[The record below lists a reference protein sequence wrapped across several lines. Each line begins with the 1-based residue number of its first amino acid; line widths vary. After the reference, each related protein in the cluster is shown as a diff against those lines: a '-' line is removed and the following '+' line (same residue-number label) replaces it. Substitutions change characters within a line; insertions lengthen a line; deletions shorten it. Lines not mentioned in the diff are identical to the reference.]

1 LDLKRLIPLY
11 IGAAIGPMGGFG
23 IVAILPVLAQDWNV
37 PFSTASVAITFYM
50 IPFIIIQIFSGS
62 IAQLFDVRRTLLFG
76 YLLYAVGAILSG
88 WATGLGTFL
97 AYRIVQGVGAGFLTP
112 VIMALIGEMV
122 PARHMGKAIGML
134 GVAYTIGVT
143 LGPFISGMIEV
154 HLGWSWFFYFLSFLA
169 LAAGVSYAAI
179 SQPVVRTVKASARIG
194 DVLPLLKRAL
204 GEPGVIGTSFA
215 AFSLFLAYVGVMTFT
230 ADYLKS
236 DFGLTSDKV
245 GTMLS
250 VTGLSGIFMSPL
262 AGFMGD
268 RWGRLRVFLLGTA
281 LAAAAVAM
289 MYLSG
294 FTYFRYLFFFL
305 LLGIGAATAWTSL
318 NTMAV
323 ELSSSLRQPVTS
335 VYNAIKFSGYAA
347 APAVLAAIY
356 APFRLGAVQLA
367 CISAI
372 VVAMGLAATAG
383 KMKVER

>member
-1 LDLKRLIPLY
+1 
-11 IGAAIGPMGGFG
+11 
-23 IVAILPVLAQDWNV
+23 
-37 PFSTASVAITFYM
+37 M

-62 IAQLFDVRRTLLFG
+62 IAQLYDVRRTLLFG
-76 YLLYAVGAILSG
+76 YLLYAGGAVLSG
-88 WATGLGTFL
+88 WATGLGSFL

-122 PARHMGKAIGML
+122 PARNMGKAIGML

-143 LGPFISGMIEV
+143 LGPFFSGMIEV
-154 HLGWSWFFYFLSFLA
+154 YLGWPWFFYFLALLA
-169 LAAGVSYAAI
+169 LAAGASYALT
-179 SQPVVRTVKASARIG
+179 STPVSRVAKKPSRIW
-194 DVLPLLKRAL
+194 DILPLLKKAL
-204 GEPGVIGTSFA
+204 KEPGVIGTSFA

-262 AGFMGD
+262 AGYMGD
-268 RWGRLRVFLLGTA
+268 RWGRQNVFLAGTV
-281 LAAAAVAM
+281 LAACSVAL
-289 MYLSG
+289 MYLVG
-294 FTYFRYLFFFL
+294 FTYPRYLLFFL

-323 ELSSSLRQPVTS
+323 ELSTGLRQPVTS

-347 APAVLAAIY
+347 SPAVLSLIY

-367 CISAI
+367 CIVSIIIAS
-372 VVAMGLAATAG
+372 VLAATARRG
-383 KMKVER
+383 SAKARSGFS